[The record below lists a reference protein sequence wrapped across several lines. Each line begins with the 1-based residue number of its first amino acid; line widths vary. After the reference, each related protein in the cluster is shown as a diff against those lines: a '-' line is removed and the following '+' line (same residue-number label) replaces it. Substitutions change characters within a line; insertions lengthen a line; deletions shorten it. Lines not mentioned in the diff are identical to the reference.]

1 MLTTVLLLL
10 LVATN
15 HMSETCKGKAKA
27 KAASAATAGQENKNA
42 ASTTINMGD
51 TALLGNYHEE
61 SVLMSVGVVFFC
73 AFSAPSERGQQPRV
87 MWSNMSLRNRRYRS
101 DEERGGSTTEGT
113 RGPKTNRCGSLDDL
127 GE

>member
-1 MLTTVLLLL
+1 MLTTVFLLL

-15 HMSETCKGKAKA
+15 HMSEKCKGKAKA

-73 AFSAPSERGQQPRV
+73 ALLIWFIVYCVRRHGWCRKPERGQQPRV

-101 DEERGGSTTEGT
+101 DEERGL
-113 RGPKTNRCGSLDDL
+113 SLIHI
-127 GE
+127 